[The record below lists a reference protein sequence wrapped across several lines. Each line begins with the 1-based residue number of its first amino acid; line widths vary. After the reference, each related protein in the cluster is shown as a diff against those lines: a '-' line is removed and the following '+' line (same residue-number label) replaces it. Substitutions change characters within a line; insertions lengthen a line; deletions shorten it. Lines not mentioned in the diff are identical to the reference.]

1 MVSGCVR
8 IENHRKYTEKYTG
21 SYALFEKRR
30 NTMNVH
36 GIFTFHSV

>member
-8 IENHRKYTEKYTG
+8 IENHRKYTEKYTD

-30 NTMNVH
+30 HTMNVH
-36 GIFTFHSV
+36 IS